1 MPDYIEID
9 ELPATIAPHRDM
21 KIPVQKDGLTKQ
33 ISLAQAFETLTPA
46 DVKTPVNSVGGVAFI
61 NWLTCI

>member
-1 MPDYIEID
+1 MPDYIKID

-21 KIPVQKDGLTKQ
+21 EFPVMKDGLTKKVK
-33 ISLAQAFETLTPA
+33 ISQAFETLTPA
-46 DVKTPVNSVGGVAFI
+46 DVKPSVNGVGGVAFI